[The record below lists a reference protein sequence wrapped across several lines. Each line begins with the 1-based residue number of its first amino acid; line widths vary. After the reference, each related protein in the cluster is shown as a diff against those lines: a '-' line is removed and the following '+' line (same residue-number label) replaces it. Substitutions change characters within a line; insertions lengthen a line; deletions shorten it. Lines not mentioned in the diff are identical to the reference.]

1 MMEEKEKL
9 SLGDKVKAI
18 ANEYKKISWPKRDL
32 LVKQT
37 ISVITF
43 SLLIGS
49 IVFIYDICYNFL
61 FDFVN
66 RI

>member
-1 MMEEKEKL
+1 MEEKEKL
-9 SLGDKVKAI
+9 SLGDKFKAI
-18 ANEYKKISWPKRDL
+18 TNEYKKISWPKREE

-43 SLLIGS
+43 SLLIGA
-49 IVFIYDICYNFL
+49 IVFIYDFGYSFL
-61 FDFVN
+61 FEFVN

>member
-1 MMEEKEKL
+1 MEEKEKL
-9 SLGDKVKAI
+9 SLGDKFKSI

-43 SLLIGS
+43 SLLIGA
-49 IVFIYDICYNFL
+49 IVFIYDLGYNFL